1 MKEKSGVIW
10 YLVLVALL
18 DFIGLGMVVAIFPH
32 MMISDAASLFPD
44 GWDHQKKVILLGI
57 FLAIYPLGQFF
68 GASILGKMSDIYGR
82 RKMMLMTVAGTAI
95 AFTVS
100 AYAVVE
106 ASAVLLLLSRLLAG
120 LMAGNVA
127 IAQASMADISEPDN
141 KTKNLTMIQTALGLA
156 WVIGPPVGGW
166 LTNFS
171 LGQFSGYMTP
181 FAIMTVIFILLF
193 IYTLMTYPDT
203 LEKHAQEKINAF
215 SGLIQIAKAYSHA
228 ELRMAF
234 TIWTIFVA
242 GWWLFESFLPA
253 YLLDVYRFSSFQIG
267 SFLASMGA
275 TYALFQYLVVRH
287 VAKVAKPENMV
298 RYSLVVSSLAVMAI
312 PIVGNVVY
320 LHILI
325 TLFVTSMGFALPGL
339 ISSISNLAPE
349 NEQGEIMG
357 SISSIQALATL
368 VVMFVGGFLDTTN
381 IRVTVV
387 GGGLLLLISWLLFVV
402 RLRVINRKAIREFK
416 ELQ

>member
-1 MKEKSGVIW
+1 MKEKPGIIR

-32 MMISDAASLFPD
+32 MMISDAVSLFPSD
-44 GWDHQKKVILLGI
+44 WEHQEKVIMLGI
-57 FLAIYPLGQFF
+57 FLATYPLGQFF

-82 RKMMLMTVAGTAI
+82 RKMMLIAIAGTAI
-95 AFTVS
+95 AFFIS
-100 AYAVVE
+100 AYAVIA
-106 ASAVLLLLSRLLAG
+106 ASAWLLLFSRLLAG

-127 IAQASMADISEPDN
+127 IAQASMADISSLSN

-166 LTNFS
+166 LAHFS

-181 FAIMTVIFILLF
+181 FVIMAAIFTLLF
-193 IYTLMTYPDT
+193 IYTLVAYPDT
-203 LEKHAQEKINAF
+203 LETHTQEKINIF
-215 SGLIQIAKAYSHA
+215 SGLVQIAKAYSHA
-228 ELRMAF
+228 ELRTAF
-234 TIWTIFVA
+234 AIWTIFVA

-253 YLLDVYRFSSFQIG
+253 YLLDIYRFSSFQIG
-267 SFLASMGA
+267 TFLASMGA
-275 TYALFQYLVVRH
+275 TYALFQYIVVRH
-287 VAKVAKPENMV
+287 VAKSAKPENMV

-312 PIVGNVVY
+312 SMVSNVIY

-368 VVMFVGGFLDTTN
+368 IVMLLGGFLDTTN

-402 RLRVINRKAIREFK
+402 RLKAINRKAISDYK

>member
-1 MKEKSGVIW
+1 MREKPGVIW

-44 GWDHQKKVILLGI
+44 GWDHQKKVIMLGV

-95 AFTVS
+95 AFAIS
-100 AYAVVE
+100 AYAVIE
-106 ASAVLLLLSRLLAG
+106 SSAGLLLLSRLLAG
-120 LMAGNVA
+120 MMAGNVA
-127 IAQASMADISEPDN
+127 IAQASMADISTPGN

-156 WVIGPPVGGW
+156 WVIGPPTGGW

-171 LGQFSGYMTP
+171 LGSFSGYMTP
-181 FAIMTVIFILLF
+181 FVIMAAIFILLF
-193 IYTLMTYPDT
+193 IYTLVAYPDT
-203 LEKHAQEKINAF
+203 LEKHTQEKINAF
-215 SGLIQIAKAYSHA
+215 SGLVQIAKAYSHT
-228 ELRMAF
+228 ELRTAF
-234 TIWTIFVA
+234 AVWTIFVA

-253 YLLDVYRFSSFQIG
+253 YLLDIYRFSSFQIG
-267 SFLASMGA
+267 TFLASMGA
-275 TYALFQYLVVRH
+275 TYALFQYFVVRH
-287 VAKVAKPENMV
+287 VAKFAKPESMV

-312 PIVGNVVY
+312 PIVSNVIY

-339 ISSISNLAPE
+339 ISSISNLVPE

-368 VVMFVGGFLDTTN
+368 MVMLVGGFLDTTN

-387 GGGLLLLISWLLFVV
+387 GGGLLLLISWLLFVA
-402 RLRVINRKAIREFK
+402 RLRAINRKEMREY
-416 ELQ
+416 EESQ

>member
-1 MKEKSGVIW
+1 MRENSGLVW

-32 MMISDAASLFPD
+32 MMISDAASLFP
-44 GWDHQKKVILLGI
+44 GGLGHQKKVIILGV

-82 RKMMLMTVAGTAI
+82 RKIMLITVAGTAV
-95 AFTVS
+95 AFAAS

-106 ASAVLLLLSRLLAG
+106 ASAGLLLISRLLAG
-120 LMAGNVA
+120 MMAGNVA
-127 IAQASMADISEPDN
+127 IAQASMADISAPGN

-156 WVIGPPVGGW
+156 WVIGPPTGGW

-181 FAIMTVIFILLF
+181 FVIMAAIFTLLF
-193 IYTLMTYPDT
+193 IYTLVAYPDT
-203 LEKHAQEKINAF
+203 LEKHTQEKINVF
-215 SGLIQIAKAYSHA
+215 SGLVQIAKAFSHA

-234 TIWTIFVA
+234 LIWTVFVA

-253 YLLDVYRFSSFQIG
+253 YLLDIYSFSSFQIG

-275 TYALFQYLVVRH
+275 TYAIFQFLVVRR
-287 VAKVAKPENMV
+287 VAKFAKPENMV

-312 PIVGNVVY
+312 SMVSNTIY

-325 TLFVTSMGFALPGL
+325 TIFVTSMGFALTGL

-368 VVMFVGGFLDTTN
+368 TVMLLGGFLDTTN
-381 IRVTVV
+381 VRVTVV
-387 GGGLLLLISWLLFVV
+387 GGGLLLLVSWLLFVV
-402 RLRVINRKAIREFK
+402 RLGVINRKAIR
-416 ELQ
+416 QA

>member
-1 MKEKSGVIW
+1 MKEKPGIIW

-18 DFIGLGMVVAIFPH
+18 DFVGLGMVVAIFPH

-44 GWDHQKKVILLGI
+44 GWGHQEKVIMLGV

-82 RKMMLMTVAGTAI
+82 RRMMLMTIAGTAV
-95 AFTVS
+95 AFAIS
-100 AYAVVE
+100 GYAVVE
-106 ASAVLLLLSRLLAG
+106 TSAVLLLFSRLLAG
-120 LMAGNVA
+120 MMAGNVA
-127 IAQASMADISEPDN
+127 IAQASMADISAPGN
-141 KTKNLTMIQTALGLA
+141 KTKNLSMIQTALGLA
-156 WVIGPPVGGW
+156 WVIGPPIGGW
-166 LTNFS
+166 LTDFS
-171 LGQFSGYMTP
+171 LGQFNGYMTP
-181 FAIMTVIFILLF
+181 FVIMAAIFILLF
-193 IYTLMTYPDT
+193 IYTLVAYPDT
-203 LEKHAQEKINAF
+203 LEKHTQEKINVF
-215 SGLIQIAKAYSHA
+215 SGLKQIAKAYSHT

-234 TIWTIFVA
+234 TIWTVFVA

-253 YLLDVYRFSSFQIG
+253 YLLDIYSFSSFQIG

-275 TYALFQYLVVRH
+275 TYALFQYFVVRH

-298 RYSLVVSSLAVMAI
+298 RYSLVVSSLAIMAI
-312 PIVGNVVY
+312 SMINNVIY

-325 TLFVTSMGFALPGL
+325 TLFVTSMGFALTGL

-368 VVMFVGGFLDTTN
+368 IVMFLGGFLDTTD

-402 RLRVINRKAIREFK
+402 HLGLINRKMIR
-416 ELQ
+416 